1 MTLSWGGSPSGDVDA
16 QDVYV
21 DGGNEALLFGIP
33 TTLDSAARSTSVSG
47 LSVADNQTATVIARD
62 ATGNVGAPTS
72 VTVHATAIS
81 LARSAAT
88 ITYGGTETLT
98 ATVRQADNSA
108 GLSGVTVQFLGRRK
122 GIGGYG
128 VVGTRTTSGSGVA
141 VLAVKPVRNME
152 YIARYAGGA
161 LRFGRQTGAAAVL
174 VRTLVKTTLSVT
186 SLHLG
191 KSVVIKGSVAPKHA
205 GQKVLLQRLVAG
217 KWKTIATVKLTSLS
231 TYRFTWKPLKKGTF
245 SLRVSKPADA
255 DHVTSFGPV
264 RKLKVL

>member
-1 MTLSWGGSPSGDVDA
+1 MTSVLPRIG
-16 QDVYV
+16 
-21 DGGNEALLFGIP
+21 
-33 TTLDSAARSTSVSG
+33 AAVQSKLRSTVGKRFSRFV
-47 LSVADNQTATVIARD
+47 LVAIASF
-62 ATGNVGAPTS
+62 ASSILMLNLLLGVFH
-72 VTVHATAIS
+72 V
-81 LARSAAT
+81 
-88 ITYGGTETLT
+88 
-98 ATVRQADNSA
+98 SA

-141 VLAVKPVRNME
+141 ALAVKPVRNME

-161 LRFGRQTGAAAVL
+161 LRFGRQTGAVAVL

-255 DHVTSFGPV
+255 DHVTSFGPT